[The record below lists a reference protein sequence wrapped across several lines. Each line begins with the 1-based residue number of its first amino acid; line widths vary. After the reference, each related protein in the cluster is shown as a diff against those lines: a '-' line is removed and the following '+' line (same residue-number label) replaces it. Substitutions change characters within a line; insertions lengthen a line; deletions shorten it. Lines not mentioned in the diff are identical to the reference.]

1 MIILHKFVLFLHIL
15 AIAGSV
21 DQNFSLHFS
30 VIVNNIVNNIE
41 LEFTFHKIVIEVCP
55 NIVTDT

>member
-1 MIILHKFVLFLHIL
+1 MKMIILHKFVLFLHIL

-21 DQNFSLHFS
+21 DQNFSLHFC
-30 VIVNNIVNNIE
+30 VVVE

>member
-1 MIILHKFVLFLHIL
+1 MIILHKFVLFSHIL

-21 DQNFSLHFS
+21 DQNFSLHFC
-30 VIVNNIVNNIE
+30 VVE

>member
-15 AIAGSV
+15 AIAESV

-30 VIVNNIVNNIE
+30 VVE
-41 LEFTFHKIVIEVCP
+41 LGIHISQNCY
-55 NIVTDT
+55 